1 LNPTEPFFIVRFVAW
16 GAHHDV
22 GQRGFNDSE
31 KRSLVEMLLEH
42 GQVIL
47 TSEEESISKI
57 VGLNRSIPPT
67 EIHNLL
73 YYAKM
78 YIGEGGT
85 MASEA
90 ALLGTPSIFVST
102 LTGGNWEDLEHK
114 YHLLYTFR
122 EGEAAIEKVHE
133 LLAVD
138 NLKETWRSRQ
148 ERLLADKIDV
158 TQFIMKVV
166 ERAAT
171 GNGRK
176 CESASQKNGK
186 ICQR

>member
-1 LNPTEPFFIVRFVAW
+1 
-16 GAHHDV
+16 
-22 GQRGFNDSE
+22 
-31 KRSLVEMLLEH
+31 MLLEH

-90 ALLGTPSIFVST
+90 ALLGTPSIFVNT
-102 LTGGNWEDLEHK
+102 LRLGYLDELEHR
-114 YHLLYTFR
+114 YHLLYSFSS
-122 EGEAAIEKVHE
+122 GEMAIEKAHE
-133 LLAVD
+133 LLTMD
-138 NLKETWRSRQ
+138 NLKRTWRARR

-158 TQFIMKVV
+158 TKLVVNVV
-166 ERAAT
+166 EQVAT
-171 GNGRK
+171 ERRGD
-176 CESASQKNGK
+176 
-186 ICQR
+186 